1 MTTLTKHARSHAY
14 AASAFEREAFD
25 PLCMREPVARS
36 ATVCNAL
43 PWFALP
49 GVLRAPDGD
58 PAPGGKTFS
67 QDEVNTIV
75 QERVGKL
82 KVQLDAATAALSEL
96 DSIKTRLAEA
106 DAAREEQL
114 EQEKLKGKSELEKLQ
129 HNLQKSTEKQKQLE
143 AEWQAKVAAAEQNA
157 AKAADAHRGYVQRH
171 LVSSALADAGI
182 AKGASKAATLT
193 FLSEAQIELDDNLEP
208 KSVAVGGKSFAKL
221 AEAAKQYL
229 TDNPYFAGKSDGG
242 SGAPR
247 SPLHGNGAQLPVD
260 QHANIDS
267 LLSAGLS
274 AQAQAKNSS

>member
-1 MTTLTKHARSHAY
+1 MPIKHARSHAY
-14 AASAFEREAFD
+14 AASAFQREVFD
-25 PLCMREPVARS
+25 PLCMREPVVRS
-36 ATVCNAL
+36 ATVCGAL
-43 PWFALP
+43 PWFALRD
-49 GVLRAPDGD
+49 VLRSPDHD
-58 PAPGGKTFS
+58 PAGGGKTFS
-67 QDEVNTIV
+67 QEEVNAIV
-75 QERVGKL
+75 GERVGKL
-82 KVQLDAATAALSEL
+82 KTQLDTATAALSEL
-96 DSIKTRLAEA
+96 DSIKARLAEA

-114 EQEKLKGKSELEKLQ
+114 EQEKLKGKTELEKLQ
-129 HNLQKSTEKQKQLE
+129 HNLQKSTEQRKQLE
-143 AEWQAKVAAAEQNA
+143 ADWAAKVAAAEQVA

-229 TDNPYFAGKSDGG
+229 VDNPYFAGRSDGG

-247 SPLHGNGAQLPVD
+247 SPLGGNGSPQTVD
-260 QHANIDS
+260 QHPNIDS

>member
-1 MTTLTKHARSHAY
+1 MTTPTKHARSHAF

-25 PLCMREPVARS
+25 PLRMREPVARS

-49 GVLRAPDGD
+49 GVLRSPDGD
-58 PAPGGKTFS
+58 PAPGGGKTFS
-67 QDEVNTIV
+67 QEELNAIV

-82 KVQLDAATAALSEL
+82 KVQLDAQAAALADL
-96 DSIKTRLAEA
+96 DSIKARLAEA

-129 HNLQKSTEKQKQLE
+129 HNLQKSTDKQKQLE
-143 AEWQAKVAAAEQNA
+143 AEWAAKVAAAEQNA

-171 LVSSALADAGI
+171 LVSSALSDAGI

-208 KSVAVGGKSFAKL
+208 KSVAVGGKSFTKL

-229 TDNPYFAGKSDGG
+229 VDNPYFAGKQDGG
-242 SGAPR
+242 SNSPR
-247 SPLHGNGAQLPVD
+247 SPLNGNGGPQTVD
-260 QHANIDS
+260 TIANLDG

-274 AQAQAKNSS
+274 AQAQKSS